1 MSLLSCLRTRSRLAG
16 ASLVAL
22 LIVSQGGAAAA
33 MTIDNAGSQFSMR
46 VMTWRDVPFRTVVRQ
61 QFDYS
66 CGSAAVATLLRHH
79 YGRPVAESD
88 VFKAMWEI
96 GDQAYIRRSGFSM
109 LDMKRYLAK
118 QGLTADGY
126 RLGLDDLA
134 QDRTPA
140 IVLIDLGRYRHFVVI
155 KGVRPDRVLV
165 GDPALGLRVFERR
178 QFEKIWN
185 GVVLVVHD
193 TPPGDAPVFDLPS
206 DWRPRPA
213 APIHADR
220 GEVSPAELTRALAP
234 TFQFTPFTP
243 PATPSSAPPAI

>member
-1 MSLLSCLRTRSRLAG
+1 MPPLSCLKTRTSVAGACIAALLLAG
-16 ASLVAL
+16 QAETAT
-22 LIVSQGGAAAA
+22 A
-33 MTIDNAGSQFSMR
+33 MAIDNAGAQLSMR
-46 VMTWRDVPFRTVVRQ
+46 VTTWRDVPFRTVVRQ
-61 QFDYS
+61 QYDYS

-79 YGRPVAESD
+79 YRQPVAEAD

-109 LDMKRYLAK
+109 LDMKRYLAT

-126 RLGLDDLA
+126 RLGLDELA
-134 QDRTPA
+134 RDRTPA

-155 KGVRPDRVLV
+155 KGVRADRVLV

-193 TPPGDAPVFDLPS
+193 TPPGDEPAFDQPS

-213 APIHADR
+213 APMHAAR

-243 PATPSSAPPAI
+243 PATPSSASPAL

>member
-1 MSLLSCLRTRSRLAG
+1 MPSPSRFKTRTRLLSVGLATLLLAG
-16 ASLVAL
+16 QADF
-22 LIVSQGGAAAA
+22 AAA
-33 MTIDNAGSQFSMR
+33 MTIDNAGAQLS
-46 VMTWRDVPFRTVVRQ
+46 VGVTTWRDIPFRTVVRQ
-61 QFDYS
+61 QYDYS
-66 CGSAAVATLLRHH
+66 CGSAAIATLLRHH
-79 YGRPVAESD
+79 YGRPVAEAE

-109 LDMKRYLAK
+109 LDMKRYLAM

-126 RLGLDDLA
+126 RLGLDELA

-165 GDPALGLRVFERR
+165 GDPALGLRVFPRK

-185 GVVLVVHD
+185 GIVLVIHD
-193 TPPGDAPVFDLPS
+193 TPAGPAPSFDQPS
-206 DWRPRPA
+206 DWRPRPG
-213 APIHADR
+213 APIHSDR
-220 GEVSPAELTRALAP
+220 GAVSPAELTRALAP

-243 PATPSSAPPAI
+243 PGTPISAPPAI